1 MKTAGILLAGGA
13 SRRFGSPKMFAK
25 HEGKEFYRYSWEA
38 LKPYCD
44 TIAVVTKPEFLDRFP
59 NKLRK
64 LMDIEPFAGLG
75 PLAGIYSAM
84 ESVEADRYIVLPCDM
99 PYITADV
106 VGRLL
111 GAHSQDVTA
120 VSVEGKRHPLVS
132 VWQAGT
138 APSIRRALEGGNR
151 RVMDVQ
157 TAHDVRWVEGRRLS
171 DTPERSFKNVNTPN
185 EIGKD

>member
-1 MKTAGILLAGGA
+1 MKTVGILLAGGA

-44 TIAVVTKPEFLDRFP
+44 TVAVVARPEFLHRFP

-64 LMDIEPFAGLG
+64 LTDIEPFEGQG
-75 PLAGIYSAM
+75 PLAGILSAM
-84 ESVEADRYIVLPCDM
+84 ESIEADRYIVLPCDM
-99 PYITADV
+99 PFITPDV

-111 GAHSQDVTA
+111 GAHSQDITA

-138 APSIRRALEGGNR
+138 APSIRRALGEGSR

-157 TAHDVRWVEGRRLS
+157 AAHDVRWVEGRRLS
-171 DTPERSFKNVNTPN
+171 DTPEKSFKNINTPC
-185 EIGKD
+185 ELEGS